1 MNWYYAKNGT
11 QQGPL
16 PIEDIKGRIAMGE
29 IAPTDLAWCEGMSD
43 WTPVGEIPQLKIE
56 APVKPE
62 ASAESEVPLAPVEVL
77 EPSPYQAPVAP
88 APVSMSSSAQAVP
101 GQPLSQGLAVGSLVC
116 GILGLIGCC
125 AWPIAGPL
133 AIVAIVL
140 GFVALGKV
148 KANPA
153 AFGGKGMA
161 KAGVIL
167 GSLGLLAVA
176 VIFAVGMWIATMT
189 PEEMEEKIISRLPEA
204 QRQEFRDRMEAERAK
219 QRP

>member
-1 MNWYYAKNGT
+1 MNWYYAKNGQ

-16 PIEDIKGRIAMGE
+16 PTEDLKDRIAMGE
-29 IAPTDLAWCEGMSD
+29 IAPTDLAWCEGMGD
-43 WTPVGEIPQLKIE
+43 WTPVGEIPQLKLE

-62 ASAESEVPLAPVEVL
+62 VPEVPVAPVEVL
-77 EPSPYQAPVAP
+77 EPSPYRAPVAP
-88 APVSMSSSAQAVP
+88 APMSSSAPVIS
-101 GQPLSQGLAVGSLVC
+101 GQPPSQGLAIGSLVC

-148 KANPA
+148 KANPV

-161 KAGVIL
+161 KTGLIL
-167 GSLGLLAVA
+167 GFLGLLAVA
-176 VIFAVGMWIATMT
+176 VIFAFVMWFTTMS
-189 PEEMEEKIISRLPEA
+189 PEEMEKFISRLPEA
-204 QRQEFRDRMEAERAK
+204 QQQEMRERMKEVERAK
-219 QRP
+219 QQP

>member
-1 MNWYYAKNGT
+1 MNWYYAKNGN

-16 PIEDIKGRIAMGE
+16 PIEDIKGRIARGE

-43 WTPVGEIPQLKIE
+43 WTPVGEIPQLKVE
-56 APVKPE
+56 APAKPE
-62 ASAESEVPLAPVEVL
+62 APAVSEVPVAPVEVL
-77 EPSPYQAPVAP
+77 EPSPYRAPVAP
-88 APVSMSSSAQAVP
+88 ASMPSAAQVVP
-101 GQPLSQGLAVGSLVC
+101 GRPPSQGLAVGSLVC

-148 KANPA
+148 KADPG

-161 KAGVIL
+161 KAGLIL
-167 GSLGLLAVA
+167 GFLGLLAVA
-176 VIFAVGMWIATMT
+176 VIFAIGMWIATMT

-204 QRQEFRDRMEAERAK
+204 QRQEFRERMEAERAK
-219 QRP
+219 QQP

>member
-1 MNWYYAKNGT
+1 MNWYYAKNGQ

-16 PIEDIKGRIAMGE
+16 PTEDLKDRIAMGE
-29 IAPTDLAWCEGMSD
+29 IAPTDLAWCEGMGD

-62 ASAESEVPLAPVEVL
+62 VPEVPVAPVEVL
-77 EPSPYQAPVAP
+77 EPSPYRAPVAP
-88 APVSMSSSAQAVP
+88 APVGSSAPVIS
-101 GQPLSQGLAVGSLVC
+101 GQPPSQGLAIGSLVC

-140 GFVALGKV
+140 GFVALGKA
-148 KANPA
+148 KANPV

-161 KAGVIL
+161 KTGLIL
-167 GSLGLLAVA
+167 GFLGLLAVA
-176 VIFAVGMWIATMT
+176 VIFAVGMWIATMS

-204 QRQEFRDRMEAERAK
+204 QRQEFRERMEAERAK
-219 QRP
+219 QQP

>member
-1 MNWYYAKNGT
+1 MNWYYAKNGS

-16 PIEDIKGRIAMGE
+16 PIEDIKGRIARGE

-43 WTPVGEIPQLKIE
+43 WTPVGEIPQLKVK
-56 APVKPE
+56 APV
-62 ASAESEVPLAPVEVL
+62 SAEMPVAPAVTVAPVEVL
-77 EPSPYQAPVAP
+77 EPSPYIAPVAP
-88 APVSMSSSAQAVP
+88 AATASPVVVP
-101 GQPLSQGLAVGSLVC
+101 TGRPPSQGLAVGSLVC

-148 KANPA
+148 KADPA
-153 AFGGKGMA
+153 SFGGRGMA

-176 VIFAVGMWIATMT
+176 AVFALAMWIATMT

-204 QRQEFRDRMEAERAK
+204 QRQEFRERMEAERAK
-219 QRP
+219 QQP

>member
-16 PIEDIKGRIAMGE
+16 PIEDLKGRIARGE

-43 WTPVGEIPQLKIE
+43 WTPVGEIPQLKVE
-56 APVKPE
+56 APVRPE
-62 ASAESEVPLAPVEVL
+62 MPLPPAATVAPVEVL
-77 EPSPYQAPVAP
+77 EPSPYIAPVAP
-88 APVSMSSSAQAVP
+88 APVASPTMMSP
-101 GQPLSQGLAVGSLVC
+101 GRPPSQGLAVGSLVC

-140 GFVALGKV
+140 GFVAMGKV
-148 KANPA
+148 KADPA
-153 AFGGKGMA
+153 SFGGKGMA

-167 GSLGLLAVA
+167 GVLGLMAVA
-176 VIFAVGMWIATMT
+176 AVLAFVMWVTMMS

-204 QRQEFRDRMEAERAK
+204 QRQEFRERMEAERAK